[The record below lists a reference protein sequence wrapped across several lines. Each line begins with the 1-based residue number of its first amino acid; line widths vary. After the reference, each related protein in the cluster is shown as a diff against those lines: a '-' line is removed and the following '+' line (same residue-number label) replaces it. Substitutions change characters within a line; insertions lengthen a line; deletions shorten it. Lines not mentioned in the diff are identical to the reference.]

1 VEFYG
6 PAVVIAHN
14 TAQPISGDTQL
25 AYNLN
30 VFDNTG
36 GLMHDTSTLAASKV
50 VNIITDG
57 TYAFSH
63 FAAIS
68 LPTTPTGNRLAW
80 VNHSTLGEMPG
91 GVNANAVNG
100 DLTRLTADWPKY
112 PLHVGDQLS
121 FYVRSSQTGLSVVA
135 APARHAV
142 VAWVGPL

>member
-14 TAQPISGDTQL
+14 TAQAISGDTQL

-68 LPTTPTGNRLAW
+68 CRHPDRKPSR
-80 VNHSTLGEMPG
+80 
-91 GVNANAVNG
+91 
-100 DLTRLTADWPKY
+100 
-112 PLHVGDQLS
+112 VGQPFDP
-121 FYVRSSQTGLSVVA
+121 R
-135 APARHAV
+135 
-142 VAWVGPL
+142 